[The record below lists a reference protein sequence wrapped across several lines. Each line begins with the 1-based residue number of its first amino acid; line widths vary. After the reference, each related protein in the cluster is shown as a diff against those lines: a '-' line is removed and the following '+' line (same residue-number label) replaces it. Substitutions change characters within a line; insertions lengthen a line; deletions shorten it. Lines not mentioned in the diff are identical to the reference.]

1 MSINSM
7 VSKLKV
13 KILNFSVKYEDQPR
27 MIIVHPTSIIAIKQI
42 EFRLLILDKIP
53 IFTSNRV
60 NPDDFELY

>member
-27 MIIVHPTSIIAIKQI
+27 MIIVHPTSIIAIKA
-42 EFRLLILDKIP
+42 
-53 IFTSNRV
+53 NRI
-60 NPDDFELY
+60 